1 MIRWALQLAG
11 PDAPAAA
18 SFPLKQAYALQ
29 AEAIERAVRSLL
41 RSERVGGRGTGKGKR
56 EG

>member
-1 MIRWALQLAG
+1 MRWALQLAG

-29 AEAIERAVRSLL
+29 AEAIERAVRSPL
-41 RSERVGGRGTGKGKR
+41 RSVRVDA
-56 EG
+56 